1 MFIAKPKILNQWFE
15 TLFPW
20 IFRCEN
26 FFGFSELKG
35 YDTKR
40 LYAYLAE
47 RYLSLWFNKHVK
59 TLKWPWSFFDAS
71 EQ

>member
-1 MFIAKPKILNQWFE
+1 
-15 TLFPW
+15 
-20 IFRCEN
+20 
-26 FFGFSELKG
+26 
-35 YDTKR
+35 

-59 TLKWPWSFFDAS
+59 TLKWPWAFFDAS